1 MSVPSAPRARRM
13 SELVSRVVV
22 LLGGTLYPAY
32 RSYKAVRTKDVR
44 EYVKWMMYW
53 IVFALYQI
61 FEAVADVFLAFWFPF
76 YFQLKWVHP
85 ALAKRERDIDLLLD
99 QAKSESYNQMLR
111 LGSQGMMC
119 AKDIIATAAIRGQQ
133 QIVNQLQKSYSANDI
148 SQTGLDRPL
157 RAHTNELEQVYE
169 DDRSDQ
175 EWTDAVGVDNPSVNC
190 SPAPTRFALHSMLV
204 FRALGFPQSF
214 MLIALPRSSSRR
226 STGGTRSRSTSRTRS
241 STGSSSRP
249 AGGNSMPAGPYNDDE
264 EYPATI
270 PRRSTRPRH

>member
-1 MSVPSAPRARRM
+1 M

-76 YFQLKWVHP
+76 YFQLKIVFVIWLLSPWTKGASILYRKWVHP

-175 EWTDAVGVDNPSVNC
+175 EWTDA
-190 SPAPTRFALHSMLV
+190 
-204 FRALGFPQSF
+204 
-214 MLIALPRSSSRR
+214 PRSSSRR

>member
-1 MSVPSAPRARRM
+1 M
-13 SELVSRVVV
+13 SELLSRVVV

-53 IVFALYQI
+53 IVFALYQVV
-61 FEAVADVFLAFWFPF
+61 EAVADVFLSFWFPF
-76 YFQLKWVHP
+76 YFHLKIVFVIWLLSPWTKGASILYRKWVHP

-148 SQTGLDRPL
+148 SQTGLDLPL
-157 RAHTNELEQVYE
+157 RAHTNELEQVHEYE

-175 EWTDAVGVDNPSVNC
+175 EFVDGGV
-190 SPAPTRFALHSMLV
+190 
-204 FRALGFPQSF
+204 
-214 MLIALPRSSSRR
+214 PRSASRR
-226 STGGTRSRSTSRTRS
+226 STATRSRSSSRTRS

-249 AGGNSMPAGPYNDDE
+249 SGGSGAPGGMSGPYNDDE

>member
-1 MSVPSAPRARRM
+1 M

-76 YFQLKWVHP
+76 YFQLKIVFVIWLLSPWTKGASILYRKWVHP

-157 RAHTNELEQVYE
+157 RAHTNDLEQVYE

-175 EWTDAVGVDNPSVNC
+175 EWTDGAV
-190 SPAPTRFALHSMLV
+190 
-204 FRALGFPQSF
+204 
-214 MLIALPRSSSRR
+214 PRTSSRR

-241 STGSSSRP
+241 STGASSSSRHSGG
-249 AGGNSMPAGPYNDDE
+249 AGGAAGAAAAAGPYNDDE
-264 EYPATI
+264 EYPATM
-270 PRRSTRPRH
+270 PRRSTRPRY

>member
-1 MSVPSAPRARRM
+1 M

-76 YFQLKWVHP
+76 YFQLKIVFVIWLLSPWTKGASILYRKWVHP

-157 RAHTNELEQVYE
+157 RAHTNDLEQVYE

-175 EWTDAVGVDNPSVNC
+175 EWTEPR
-190 SPAPTRFALHSMLV
+190 PA
-204 FRALGFPQSF
+204 
-214 MLIALPRSSSRR
+214 SSRR

-241 STGSSSRP
+241 STTSSSRGT
-249 AGGNSMPAGPYNDDE
+249 GGHGGPVGATAPGPYNDDE